1 MTGLILMILLS
12 SASLFANDFISQFIE
27 RYSEEDRP
35 LNNVNIGK
43 TMLDKM
49 ADNTEDEE
57 LKNAFRNLKSIRIV
71 SSENAKDSRYYF
83 QKANELIQEEYS
95 DYEEVVSVN
104 EKNSRIS
111 VWMKME
117 DENRQ
122 NLILLS
128 LDENSKLT
136 IITVSGK
143 IDFKSISK
151 LSDTLKNEPASREGD
166 KTEKTENKRPKPVN

>member
-1 MTGLILMILLS
+1 MRKTGLIIMILLS
-12 SASLFANDFISQFIE
+12 SASLFANDFVSQFIE

-35 LNNVNIGK
+35 LSNVNIGK

-57 LKNAFRNLKSIRIV
+57 LKNAFRKLKSIRIV
-71 SSENAKDSRYYF
+71 SSDNAKDSRYYF
-83 QKANELIQEEYS
+83 QKANELVREEFS

-111 VWMKME
+111 VWMKK
-117 DENRQ
+117 ENENKQ
-122 NLILLS
+122 DLILIS
-128 LDENSKLT
+128 LDENSKLS

-151 LSDTLKNEPASREGD
+151 LTGTLKNEPVSADEEVSTDEEI
-166 KTEKTENKRPKPVN
+166 EK

>member
-1 MTGLILMILLS
+1 MRKTGLIIIILLS
-12 SASLFANDFISQFIE
+12 SASLFANDFVSQFIE
-27 RYSEEDRP
+27 RYSAEDRP

-57 LKNAFRNLKSIRIV
+57 LKNAFRELKSIRIV
-71 SSENAKDSRYYF
+71 STENAKDSRHYF
-83 QKANELIQEEYS
+83 QKANELVREEFS

-111 VWMKME
+111 VWMKKE
-117 DENRQ
+117 DEKKQ
-122 NLILLS
+122 DLILIS

-151 LSDTLKNEPASREGD
+151 LSGTLKNEPVFTDEEI
-166 KTEKTENKRPKPVN
+166 EK

>member
-1 MTGLILMILLS
+1 MRKTGLIIIILLS
-12 SASLFANDFISQFIE
+12 SASLFANDFVSQFIE

-57 LKNAFRNLKSIRIV
+57 LKNAFRELKSIRIV
-71 SSENAKDSRYYF
+71 STENAKDSRHYF
-83 QKANELIQEEYS
+83 QKANELVREEFS

-111 VWMKME
+111 VWMKKE
-117 DENRQ
+117 DEKKQ
-122 NLILLS
+122 DLILIS

-151 LSDTLKNEPASREGD
+151 LSGTLKNEPVLTDEEI
-166 KTEKTENKRPKPVN
+166 EK

>member
-1 MTGLILMILLS
+1 MRKTGLIIIILLS
-12 SASLFANDFISQFIE
+12 SASLFANDFVSQFIE

-57 LKNAFRNLKSIRIV
+57 LKNAFRELKSIRIV
-71 SSENAKDSRYYF
+71 STENAKDSRHYF
-83 QKANELIQEEYS
+83 QKANELVREEFS

-111 VWMKME
+111 VWMKKE
-117 DENRQ
+117 DEKKQ
-122 NLILLS
+122 DLILIS

-151 LSDTLKNEPASREGD
+151 LSGTLKNEPVFTDEEI
-166 KTEKTENKRPKPVN
+166 EK

>member
-1 MTGLILMILLS
+1 MRKASLIMIVLLS
-12 SASLFANDFISQFIE
+12 SASLFANDFVTQFIDK
-27 RYSEEDRP
+27 YSEEGRP

-49 ADNTEDEE
+49 AANTEDEE
-57 LKNAFRNLKSIRIV
+57 LKNAFRELKSIRIV
-71 SSENAKDSRYYF
+71 SSENAKDSKHYF
-83 QKANELIQEEYS
+83 QKANELVREEFS

-104 EKNSRIS
+104 EKDSRIS
-111 VWMKME
+111 VWMKNE

-122 NLILLS
+122 NLILIS

-151 LSDTLKNEPASREGD
+151 LSGTLKNEPELSEGD
-166 KTEKTENKRPKPVN
+166 K

>member
-1 MTGLILMILLS
+1 MRKTGLIIIILLS
-12 SASLFANDFISQFIE
+12 SASLFANDFVSHFIE

-57 LKNAFRNLKSIRIV
+57 LKNAFRELKSIRIV
-71 SSENAKDSRYYF
+71 STENAKDSRHYF
-83 QKANELIQEEYS
+83 QKANELVREEFS

-111 VWMKME
+111 VWMKKE
-117 DENRQ
+117 DEKKQ
-122 NLILLS
+122 DLILIS

-151 LSDTLKNEPASREGD
+151 LSGTLKNEPVFTDEEI
-166 KTEKTENKRPKPVN
+166 EK

>member
-1 MTGLILMILLS
+1 MKKTGLIIMILLS
-12 SASLFANDFISQFIE
+12 SATLFANDFVSQFIE

-35 LNNVNIGK
+35 LSNVNIGK

-57 LKNAFRNLKSIRIV
+57 LKNAFRKLKSIRIV
-71 SSENAKDSRYYF
+71 STENDKDSRYYF
-83 QKANELIQEEYS
+83 QKANELVREEFS
-95 DYEEVVSVN
+95 DYEEAVSVN

-111 VWMKME
+111 VWMKKE
-117 DENRQ
+117 DENKQ
-122 NLILLS
+122 DLILIS

-151 LSDTLKNEPASREGD
+151 LTGTLKNEPVSTD
-166 KTEKTENKRPKPVN
+166 KEEEIENKR